1 MNSYFNLGDWAVI
14 LLYVLGIIGLGL
26 WFGKDQHNT
35 RDYFLGSKNIPWWG
49 IGLSIVAAET
59 SALTIIG
66 VPAMAYGDNMAFL
79 EMIIGYVIARII
91 LAIVLVPH
99 YFKGEIY
106 SPYQLFANK
115 FGPSARQTAGGF
127 FLISETLAAG
137 VRVYVASIP
146 VKLMLGD
153 RLLSLGTGDP
163 ILGAI
168 LLFVI
173 LSLLY
178 TYVGG
183 VKAVIWTDA
192 VQFGLFLLGGLFALA
207 YIPSLIEGGT
217 GAVLAKAA
225 QAGKLHWLNLAPKAG
240 TSLTQFILG
249 APFNIWMGVIGGTV
263 LVLSSHGA
271 EQLIVQ
277 RVLTCKS
284 IADGRK
290 ALVLS
295 AAVIFPLFTIF
306 LFVGAMLWV
315 FYQSHPFQIPLPE
328 PKPGSGI
335 KANDFVFPIFM
346 ITEVP
351 HVLKGFLIVAILSA
365 AMSSVSSALTSLA
378 SVSTMDFVKHAL
390 PRRDENF
397 FLRFSK
403 YSTVVWAGLLILVAY
418 LSREVQFVLNAA
430 FSLRGL
436 TSGALVGGLGLAI
449 FWRQGRA
456 RPIIIGMLTALVC
469 MTAIQLLPVLPVS
482 EAFWM
487 AKLWPSAATVAMWWV
502 FSVAKDFWMRTVGTE
517 IFWPWYTLIGAC
529 ITLLTAWLARRWLPG
544 NNVPIEKVEVQAD
557 PASARH

>member
-1 MNSYFNLGDWAVI
+1 MNSFFSAGDWLVI
-14 LLYVLGIIGLGL
+14 AAYLLGIIGLGL
-26 WFGKDQHNT
+26 WFGKDQHTT
-35 RDYFLGSKNIPWWG
+35 RDYFLGSRNVPWWG

-66 VPAMAYGDNMAFL
+66 VPAMAYGDNLAFL
-79 EMIIGYVIARII
+79 QMIIGYVIARIL

-106 SPYQLFANK
+106 SPYELFAK
-115 FGPSARQTAGGF
+115 AFGPAARQTAGGF

-153 RLLSLGTGDP
+153 RLLGLGTGDP

-168 LLFVI
+168 LLFVL

-192 VQFGLFLLGGLFALA
+192 VQFGLFLLGGLFALF
-207 YIPSLIEGGT
+207 YIPTLVEGGAS
-217 GAVLAKAA
+217 AVFHKAA
-225 QAGKLHWLNLAPKAG
+225 EAGKLHWLNFGPESGVSFTRFL
-240 TSLTQFILG
+240 LG
-249 APFNIWMGVIGGTV
+249 PPFNFWMGLIGGTV

-277 RVLTCKS
+277 RVLACKS
-284 IADGRK
+284 VADGRK
-290 ALVLS
+290 ALALS
-295 AAVIFPLFTIF
+295 AVVIFPLFLIF
-306 LFVGAMLWV
+306 LLTGAMLWV

-328 PKPGSGI
+328 PRPGSGI
-335 KANDFVFPIFM
+335 KANDFIFPIFM

-378 SVSTMDFVKHAL
+378 SVSTMDFVKHLL
-390 PRRDENF
+390 PGRSENF

-403 YSTVVWAGLLILVAY
+403 GSTIGWAVALIIVAY
-418 LSREVQFVLNAA
+418 LSRQVDFVLNAA

-436 TSGALVGGLGLAI
+436 TSGALVGGLALAI
-449 FWRQGRA
+449 FWRGRA
-456 RPIIIGMLTALVC
+456 LPVIAGMLTSLLA
-469 MTAIQLLPVLPVS
+469 MTAIQTLP
-482 EAFWM
+482 
-487 AKLWPSAATVAMWWV
+487 KLDCTRDW
-502 FSVAKDFWMRTVGTE
+502 WMRVAGTE
-517 IFWPWYTLIGAC
+517 IFWPWYTLIGAVV
-529 ITLLTAWLARRWLPG
+529 TLGTAWLVKKLCGNSPG
-544 NNVPIEKVEVQAD
+544 QGTGPTK
-557 PASARH
+557 